1 MNTITIPE
9 AEYFTMQKKIEE
21 LQAKISLLQDGE
33 FMNKLMIAYKYFI
46 IQTANIQNSQIS
58 LKRGS
63 AKDVITYIA
72 EDFTAP
78 LDDFKKYDV
87 AIL

>member
-1 MNTITIPE
+1 MDTITIPE
-9 AEYFTMQKKIEE
+9 TEYFNMQKKIEE

-33 FMNKLMIAYKYFI
+33 FINKLLIAYKYFI
-46 IQTANIQNSQIS
+46 IQTTNIPDSYIS

-78 LDDFKKYDV
+78 LDDFKNH
-87 AIL
+87 I

>member
-9 AEYFTMQKKIEE
+9 AEYFNMQKKIEE
-21 LQAKISLLQDGE
+21 LQAKISLLQDDK
-33 FMNKLMIAYKYFI
+33 FMNKLMIAYKYFV
-46 IQTANIQNSQIS
+46 IQAKNIPSSQVS

-63 AKDVITYIA
+63 AKDIITYVA

-78 LDDFKKYDV
+78 LEDFNNYM
-87 AIL
+87 